1 MSIVNACIIWIS
13 KLAPIA
19 VWNTE
24 QALYNLRRQ
33 EINPLF
39 IVEHTEGQTL
49 ITEVQPYTPTNTHY
63 VLLYKTCI
71 RVLNIMPIL
80 RSQSLFFTLPLV
92 AYWCRA
98 GWS

>member
-49 ITEVQPYTPTNTHY
+49 ITEVQPYTPTHTMCY
-63 VLLYKTCI
+63 FI
-71 RVLNIMPIL
+71 RHALE
-80 RSQSLFFTLPLV
+80 F
-92 AYWCRA
+92 
-98 GWS
+98 